1 MRKTIKRKIKEERKA
16 LIQSWVGY
24 YEEQDLYYKDLYLAD
39 ISKAED
45 EISRLESLLREPGEL
60 GNKLPL

>member
-24 YEEQDLYYKDLYLAD
+24 YEEQDLHYKDLYLAD
-39 ISKAED
+39 IRKAED

-60 GNKLPL
+60 ENKLPL